1 MSRFFKIFV
10 LLLAT
15 GAIFFA
21 CQKNAPGYTDQENA
35 AVSAAEDAGTGA
47 QGAPGQAKSQ
57 SDGTASADAFITAVT
72 VVGKFDSLKRFVR
85 TAELKFRVQ
94 DAVKTTLRIEDIA
107 MQNGGFVTTNNLKT
121 EVESRYNTP
130 VSNDSML
137 ETTRFRMHNEVTL
150 RVPYA
155 KLDTTLRAIGR
166 LVDFLDYRNVH
177 VKDVGLDLLEQELAR
192 VREQLYQEDAAP
204 ALQRPGAKPESM
216 THAADKIRD
225 SRANTDAARIGR
237 LKLEDAIQYST
248 VRLDIYQ
255 RSQTQ
260 HNILPREKPV
270 AAFQPGLLVQLG
282 EALYEGW
289 SLVKFIILGLAR
301 LWGIVLIVLLLY
313 FGIRWARK
321 RLALSTTGKPAFPS
335 AQK

>member
-1 MSRFFKIFV
+1 MSRLFRILV

-15 GAIFFA
+15 GAIFYA
-21 CQKNAPGYTDQENA
+21 CQKNAPSYTDQESA
-35 AVSAAEDAGTGA
+35 PVSAAEDAGTDVPGA
-47 QGAPGQAKSQ
+47 QGKAK
-57 SDGTASADAFITAVT
+57 DGTVSADAFITAVT
-72 VVGKFDSLKRFVR
+72 VVGKFDSLKKFVR
-85 TAELKFRVQ
+85 TADLKFRVQ
-94 DAVKTTLRIEDIA
+94 DAVKTTLQIEDIA
-107 MQNGGFVTTNNLKT
+107 LQNGGFVTVNNLKT

-130 VSNDSML
+130 VSGDSML
-137 ETTRFRMHNEVTL
+137 EITSFRVQNEVTL

-177 VKDVGLDLLEQELAR
+177 AKDVGLDLLEQELTR
-192 VREQLYQEDAAP
+192 VREQLYQEDAAS
-204 ALQRPGAKPESM
+204 ALQRPGAKPESL

-225 SRANTDAARIGR
+225 SRANTDAARIER

-260 HNILPREKPV
+260 HRLLPREKPV
-270 AAFQPGLLVQLG
+270 TAFQPGLFVQLG
-282 EALYEGW
+282 EALKDGW
-289 SLVKFIILGLAR
+289 SLVKMIILGLAR
-301 LWGIVLIVLLLY
+301 LWGIVLIAVLLY

-321 RLALSTTGKPAFPS
+321 RFALPATGKPAFPP